1 MRVMSK
7 IGDALFSRAQQPV
20 LAWIFG
26 DPERWFHVKELIRL
40 SGLGSATVQ
49 RELARLE
56 KGGLIETRRIANL
69 KQFRAFAGSPIFNE
83 LRVVVQKTFGLGDV
97 LRDAL
102 TPLTPEIKVAF
113 VYGSVAQNRDH
124 ATSDIDLLVISDS
137 LSYGQILSALQSA
150 ESELARPIQVNL
162 YTVQEFLDRKQQNH
176 HFMAEVLR
184 EPKLMII
191 GTVDD
196 VDHTR

>member
-1 MRVMSK
+1 MLEISSMVLKCILMSK

-56 KGGLIETRRIANL
+56 KGGLIETRRVANL
-69 KQFRAFAGSPIFNE
+69 KQFRAFAGSPIFHE
-83 LRVVVQKTFGLGDV
+83 LRVVVLKTFGLGDV

-102 TPLTPEIKVAF
+102 IPLTPDPPD
-113 VYGSVAQNRDH
+113 Q
-124 ATSDIDLLVISDS
+124 
-137 LSYGQILSALQSA
+137 
-150 ESELARPIQVNL
+150 
-162 YTVQEFLDRKQQNH
+162 
-176 HFMAEVLR
+176 
-184 EPKLMII
+184 MI
-191 GTVDD
+191 T
-196 VDHTR
+196 